1 MDPLIWTTKCPLANE
16 ISLYA
21 EDWNHAIEHPE
32 IIGKEEL
39 VKKIVEKPL
48 YIQEGKTPFTAA
60 YVFPPYNELEEGAR
74 VIVKFS
80 TEVWP
85 SGMILALCKQLIQSI
100 QNRIQILDL
109 EKLFGLKKVVCNEN
123 FVQ

>member
-85 SGMILALCKQLIQSI
+85 SG
-100 QNRIQILDL
+100 NDT
-109 EKLFGLKKVVCNEN
+109 GLVQTAYPIDSKSYPNPRLGKIVWTKKGGL
-123 FVQ
+123 Q